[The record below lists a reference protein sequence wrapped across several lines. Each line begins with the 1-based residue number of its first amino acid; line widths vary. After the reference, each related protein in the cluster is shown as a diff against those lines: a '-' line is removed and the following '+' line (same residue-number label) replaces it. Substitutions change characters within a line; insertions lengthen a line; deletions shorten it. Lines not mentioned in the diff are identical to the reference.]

1 MSVSAKEVNNDT
13 FADLE
18 TLHGEEDRN
27 CSAPLLN
34 DGGISSEKVL
44 GMTVRFYSYSTQLK

>member
-13 FADLE
+13 LFADLE

-44 GMTVRFYSYSTQLK
+44 RITVGLKYGD